1 MFNFPE
7 YIPSETDKQKYVPP
21 AVSNKFKHLVQQPSA
36 YNGETN
42 YSAIEEMLEK
52 EKQHNKTET
61 WNKLDKTHKIQKL
74 HAFAEKYVKEHG
86 LPTKDIKPLK
96 LFFVECLDKAK
107 LQKAKDVVYE
117 KETGE
122 IKSIPA
128 LCFNTVSKSF
138 TLKNLDG
145 KRVSTLKS
153 LTPKRSV
160 DTPKVAAED
169 AAEDTTEDGPSN
181 T

>member
-7 YIPSETDKQKYVPP
+7 YIPTETEKQKFVPP

-42 YSAIEEMLEK
+42 YTAIEEMLEK
-52 EKQHNKTET
+52 EKQYNKTET
-61 WNKLDKTHKIQKL
+61 WNKLDKTQKTLKL
-74 HAFAEKYVKEHG
+74 HAFAEKYAKEHG

-96 LFFVECLDKAK
+96 TFFIECLDKSK

-117 KETGE
+117 RETGE

-128 LCFNTVSKSF
+128 LHFNVVSKSF

-153 LTPKRSV
+153 LTPKRAGT
-160 DTPKVAAED
+160 TPKTDELDEADETA
-169 AAEDTTEDGPSN
+169 
-181 T
+181 